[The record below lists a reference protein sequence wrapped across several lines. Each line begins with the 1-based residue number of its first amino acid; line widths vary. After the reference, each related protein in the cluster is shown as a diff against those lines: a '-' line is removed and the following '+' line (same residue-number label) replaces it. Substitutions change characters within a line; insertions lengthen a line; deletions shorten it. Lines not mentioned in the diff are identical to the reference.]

1 MRPKEKINLTDT
13 TIGLL
18 GYIFRDLGK
27 MSHKFKK
34 IKKLRNNMQP
44 KGKIN

>member
-1 MRPKEKINLTDT
+1 MRPKGKINLTDT

-27 MSHKFKK
+27 MSDEV
-34 IKKLRNNMQP
+34 
-44 KGKIN
+44 